1 MFLHLGEG
9 KMIPIR
15 DIVMIGDI
23 TSTTDSQNTKD
34 FFSVSEEEGF
44 VIDYSDNNPKSFVLT
59 EETIYIS
66 MISSSTLAKRIR
78 EFPGKSEGK

>member
-9 KMIPIR
+9 KMIPVK

-66 MISSSTLAKRIR
+66 MISSSTLAKRVR

>member
-78 EFPGKSEGK
+78 EFPEKSEGK